1 MFLRFIHIVAST
13 STSFIWLKN
22 ISLSVSTTICLS
34 IHILVDIWVV
44 SNLLV
49 TMISDA
55 LNICVQGFECLFS
68 ILLDIQLGVELL
80 IIVYLGFW
88 GIGKQFSTV
97 IAPFYI
103 PTTNVWVFQHLFILT
118 NTCLSL
124 QKNYN
129 HACRCEVLS
138 HFGFALHLSNDAVH
152 HFMLI
157 YHLFMYLLAIC

>member
-13 STSFIWLKN
+13 STSFLWLKN

-80 IIVYLGFW
+80 IIVYLGF
-88 GIGKQFSTV
+88 
-97 IAPFYI
+97 
-103 PTTNVWVFQHLFILT
+103 
-118 NTCLSL
+118 
-124 QKNYN
+124 
-129 HACRCEVLS
+129 
-138 HFGFALHLSNDAVH
+138 
-152 HFMLI
+152 
-157 YHLFMYLLAIC
+157 